1 MAKTVLQVAVEQV
14 DDLIAQHMTALRA
27 EIRSVLPDLV
37 KGALGQV
44 FGMEDAPAPAK
55 PASAAAKLLAAPK
68 KRGRPPK
75 ALAEARAQAA
85 QAAAAPKKRGRPPKV
100 KVEVKATA
108 AEAPKKRGRPP
119 KVSLESVHSQVMAL
133 TQNSGPKK
141 RGRPPGSK
149 NKPKDLEAEPTE
161 TISQDL
167 KKLSYQELKAQ
178 LEAGKKLAE
187 EAVN

>member
-14 DDLIAQHMTALRA
+14 DNLIAQHMTALRT

-44 FGMEDAPAPAK
+44 FGMDEEPTKQAPKALA
-55 PASAAAKLLAAPK
+55 AAPK

-75 ALAEARAQAA
+75 ALAEARAMAA

-100 KVEVKATA
+100 KV
-108 AEAPKKRGRPP
+108 AEEAVAAPKKRGRPP
-119 KVSLESVHSQVMAL
+119 KAASLDSVHAQVMAL
-133 TQNSGPKK
+133 TQNGAPKK

-149 NKPKDLEAEPTE
+149 NKPKDLEPEAE
-161 TISQDL
+161 ISSDL